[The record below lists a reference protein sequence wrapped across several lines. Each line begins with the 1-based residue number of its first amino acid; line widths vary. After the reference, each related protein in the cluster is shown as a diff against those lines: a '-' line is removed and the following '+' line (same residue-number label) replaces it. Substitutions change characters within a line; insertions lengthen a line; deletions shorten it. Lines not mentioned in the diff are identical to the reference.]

1 MGSSNR
7 ADNCLE
13 PYAFAE
19 PIPNSAALF
28 SGAYRDEGIEPTEF
42 LTTFGVHGHR
52 DCEPQR
58 PGFNTVCADGNHA
71 RWGFCNNGKPAA
83 ACHLCCWKFI
93 ELSTPL
99 TRVLVLGTVPSQ
111 DCQAGDGDDADG
123 VIGFGLEGQDCCP
136 MGAGWTNYFA
146 SDQRDSGHE
155 SRQQAWIMVRHA
167 TLTAPGERWETLLK
181 SNGDETFAY
190 TSTLWRDDQLLNE
203 ADPID
208 SPGNAKYPAYNDLE
222 FDAIKVCV
230 GLPTNCI
237 EAQAFL
243 EPIPNAAALFD
254 GPYRRQGVVQDEWD
268 RVFDPSG
275 QNEACGMQ
283 RPGFNTLCA
292 DGNQARWGYCA
303 NVPSQPCQED
313 DTNDADAVIGVGL
326 VGQDCCPMGGVYA
339 CATKYST

>member
-1 MGSSNR
+1 MESEDEMGMMQFICSETSQLKTSSCNEAEM
-7 ADNCLE
+7 ADIND
-13 PYAFAE
+13 
-19 PIPNSAALF
+19 N
-28 SGAYRDEGIEPTEF
+28 
-42 LTTFGVHGHR
+42 V
-52 DCEPQR
+52 PQI
-58 PGFNTVCADGNHA
+58 CADFREMG
-71 RWGFCNNGKPAA
+71 G
-83 ACHLCCWKFI
+83 
-93 ELSTPL
+93 
-99 TRVLVLGTVPSQ
+99 
-111 DCQAGDGDDADG
+111 GD
-123 VIGFGLEGQDCCP
+123 
-136 MGAGWTNYFA
+136 
-146 SDQRDSGHE
+146 
-155 SRQQAWIMVRHA
+155 HA
-167 TLTAPGERWETLLK
+167 TLTAPGDWETILK
-181 SNGDETFAY
+181 SNGDDTFAY
-190 TSTLWRDDQLLNE
+190 TSTLWGDDQLLNE
-203 ADPID
+203 VDPID

-303 NVPSQPCQED
+303 NIPSQPCQED
-313 DTNDADAVIGVGL
+313 DADDADAVIGVGL